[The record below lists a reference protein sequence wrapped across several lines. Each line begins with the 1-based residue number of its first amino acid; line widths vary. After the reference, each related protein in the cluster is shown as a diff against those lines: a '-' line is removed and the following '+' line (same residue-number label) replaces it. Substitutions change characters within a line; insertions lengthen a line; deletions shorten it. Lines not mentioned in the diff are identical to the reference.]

1 MLPLNVQARGV
12 DDAKT
17 TGLPDAPPVALKA
30 TGGLPSVWFAIASN
44 VMFWTRA
51 VAVCAN
57 GLAVDGRK
65 LPSPP

>member
-1 MLPLNVQARGV
+1 MLPLNVQTRGV

-44 VMFWTRA
+44 VMF
-51 VAVCAN
+51 
-57 GLAVDGRK
+57 
-65 LPSPP
+65 